1 MIGRVVEVASE
12 GRHLARSRGFMTVS
26 KDGAEEGRVPL
37 DDIGVLLCSGRG
49 LSYSNSLMT
58 ELASRGAGVVLCG
71 SDHLPAAWVW
81 PLAGHHVQAMRMRR
95 QIEAPLPL
103 RKRLWQ
109 SVVRAKIGQQAR
121 VLEMVGVPGG
131 GLEALARRVRS
142 GDPENVEAQAARRY
156 WPLLA
161 GRYFRRDRFGGMPNP
176 FLNYGYT
183 VLRAAVARSVAAAG
197 LHPSIGIHHSNRS
210 NAMCLVDD
218 LMEPFR
224 PLVDYRAVGLAAG
237 GSAELTT
244 EAKRALAETL
254 AMDMATERGVTPLQT
269 CLERAAQSLAQSFES
284 GEPSLVFPE
293 GPLAGP
299 PDQRADSE
307 AG

>member
-1 MIGRVVEVASE
+1 M
-12 GRHLARSRGFMTVS
+12 
-26 KDGAEEGRVPL
+26 
-37 DDIGVLLCSGRG
+37 
-49 LSYSNSLMT
+49 
-58 ELASRGAGVVLCG
+58 
-71 SDHLPAAWVW
+71 
-81 PLAGHHVQAMRMRR
+81 
-95 QIEAPLPL
+95 
-103 RKRLWQ
+103 
-109 SVVRAKIGQQAR
+109 
-121 VLEMVGVPGG
+121 
-131 GLEALARRVRS
+131 
-142 GDPENVEAQAARRY
+142 EAQAARRY

-224 PLVDYRAVGLAAG
+224 PLVDYRVVGLAAG

-254 AMDMATERGVTPLQT
+254 AMDMATGEGSHASADVSRACGAVIGAVVREWRAVPGVSGG
-269 CLERAAQSLAQSFES
+269 AA
-284 GEPSLVFPE
+284 GEP
-293 GPLAGP
+293 
-299 PDQRADSE
+299 
-307 AG
+307 